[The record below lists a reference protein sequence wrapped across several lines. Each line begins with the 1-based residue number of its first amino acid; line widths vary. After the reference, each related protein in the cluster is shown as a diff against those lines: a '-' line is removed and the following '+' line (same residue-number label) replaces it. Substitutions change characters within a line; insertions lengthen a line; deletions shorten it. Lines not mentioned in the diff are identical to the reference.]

1 MKTIPGTKKIVVE
14 TIFGHKKCLGR
25 HQFLVEKK
33 ILVGKKNM
41 VKKIFRSTKIFF
53 RLFFIPKKER
63 LGPNVGISK

>member
-1 MKTIPGTKKIVVE
+1 MRPNI
-14 TIFGHKKCLGR
+14 
-25 HQFLVEKK
+25 LVEKK